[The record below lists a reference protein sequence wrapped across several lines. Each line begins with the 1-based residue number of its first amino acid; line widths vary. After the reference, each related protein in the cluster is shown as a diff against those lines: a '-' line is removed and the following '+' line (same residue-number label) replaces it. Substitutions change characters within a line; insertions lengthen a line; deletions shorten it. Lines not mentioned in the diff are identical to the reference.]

1 MEYSRI
7 YQEDITERGGIF
19 QDISERDN
27 SEGWNILGY
36 IKKGYQGEEEGIFQ
50 DI

>member
-1 MEYSRI
+1 MSGRNNSE
-7 YQEDITERGGIF
+7 GWNFPGF
-19 QDISERDN
+19 ISGRDN